1 MIDGLIDSRPAGH
14 PNGGTLLLGDGG
26 GYGANHPESMAG
38 ITISNVIAN
47 SSTAITLAGFLKD
60 SVISNV
66 VNRNPEAPVLRVVR
80 ENGME
85 NVVTSGLVLAQK

>member
-1 MIDGLIDSRPAGH
+1 
-14 PNGGTLLLGDGG
+14 
-26 GYGANHPESMAG
+26 MAG

-85 NVVTSGLVLAQK
+85 NVVTSGLVQAQK